1 MKRNS
6 KFLFSNENRKVLL
19 CCGKVAE
26 HNGVDKPRLVEPVS
40 DIPLYTIVDLELCS
54 HCFLACHSYKELSLV
69 WPDNGRPHLLARRM
83 ESDLMSVLQL
93 ALAVCTVR
101 SNVK

>member
-6 KFLFSNENRKVLL
+6 KFLFSTEKRKSPL

-26 HNGVDKPRLVEPVS
+26 HNGVDKPRLVEPIS
-40 DIPLYTIVDLELCS
+40 DIPIYSTVDIELCF

-93 ALAVCTVR
+93 ALAVSTVCP
-101 SNVK
+101 NVK

>member
-6 KFLFSNENRKVLL
+6 KFLFSNEKRKVIL

-26 HNGVDKPRLVEPVS
+26 HNGVDKPRLEPIS
-40 DIPLYTIVDLELCS
+40 DIPLYSIVDLELCS
-54 HCFLACHSYKELSLV
+54 HCFLACHSYKGLSLV

-83 ESDLMSVLQL
+83 ESDLMSALQL
-93 ALAVCTVR
+93 ALAVSTVCP
-101 SNVK
+101 NVK